1 MEDAYKAVKN
11 LIRVYG
17 EDEELLLEENPSL
30 ENLYLFSD
38 QREGLLE
45 WLDIEEGARI
55 LLAGFENVPLVDFLL
70 KKSALVDVDAPAG
83 FAEVLRLRFMDH
95 PGLRFFSLEAVF
107 SDEEDGAPSPRGKER
122 SPEEGERSAASAHFA
137 YILLDASYIKPDA
150 KRLKKIGALLS
161 EGGRLVLAAA
171 NRYGIR
177 HLLGKPAERNALSRQ
192 ELENLLREGGFGE
205 HSVYYPMPDHRLPLY
220 IYSDRC
226 LPGRGELSHD
236 VPAYDYPFVAGIPIR
251 DKMDE
256 ICETGDFPFFANS
269 YIAVS
274 GKPPK
279 TLYIKYNRNRRP
291 IYQISTCIREEEGGR
306 IVRKTALKREGAEH
320 IESFDAKYRR
330 LSDEKQKV
338 IYLPAKID
346 RKKMSAEFAYIEG
359 ESLSERLGKLIR
371 ENYIP
376 VEELEQAF
384 EMIDGGV
391 GTANRDAI
399 FDNFLCA
406 KDGVYGID
414 YEWVEEEK
422 LPLHYTRYRALHEFY
437 IKFGSR
443 MACGEEEFLA
453 LFSIGGA
460 QIEACK
466 EEEERFQQEVR
477 GKFQKLYLDNYLV
490 EMRTAAELIKN
501 EREYR
506 YALGRIE
513 MLKSELETKT
523 SALRQSNHIKQL
535 TDNHVSNLEIII
547 ENLRRENA
555 EIAKTLVYLN
565 KHEAV
570 FYKIRRKIAA
580 KLRAAF
586 PEDSQ
591 RRKKL
596 SYFHMAL
603 LHPLRYM
610 RMISSEE
617 GRNRIRGDYQIG
629 SIYKEYGRLR
639 FRREEVP
646 RVSIIIPVYN
656 QIGYTYACLASILEN
671 TGDVGYEVII
681 ADDVSTDATAQLDQ
695 YAENLVLS
703 RNTENQGFLRNCNQ
717 AARLARGEYIM
728 FLNNDTKVRPGW
740 LSSLVEMMDRD
751 ESIGMAGSKLLYP
764 DGKLQEAGG
773 IIWSDGS
780 GWNYG
785 RGDDPDKCQYN
796 YVREVDYISGA
807 AILIRHD
814 LWKRIGGFDERFA
827 PAYCEDSDFA
837 FEVRKAGYRVCYQ
850 PKSEVVHFEGVS
862 NGTDVHGSGLK
873 RYQIENS
880 QKLREKWKEELQ
892 NQFEN
897 NGGKNLFR
905 ARERNREKRI
915 ILFVDHYVPTFDRD
929 AGSRTTFQYL
939 KMLLQKGYAV
949 KFLGDNFLREE
960 PYTSA
965 LTQMGIEVLY
975 GRDMQ
980 NNIWE
985 WITDHAKD
993 IHLVYLN
1000 RPHIAGKYI
1009 DFIRAHTDLKVI
1021 FYGHDLHFLRER
1033 REYELTGDESRKEA
1047 SAYWKNIELEI
1058 IDKADLSYYPSQTEI
1073 RELHR
1078 IDPHIEAKAIT
1089 AYVYDDCPRDIDRDF
1104 SKREGVLFVGG
1115 FAHPPNADAVEYFVK
1130 EIWPLFRKEI
1140 ETDFYIV
1147 GSKADERIRS
1157 LHDPANGIL
1166 FKGFVSDEELDSLYR
1181 RVRLVAVPLRYGAGV
1196 KGKIIEALYYGS
1208 VVVTTPTGAE
1218 GIPGAEEVMRIAST
1232 GEGFAKEMA
1241 ALWRRDEE
1249 LRALSTKA
1257 SEYIET
1263 HHKTDAVWALIEED
1277 FA

>member
-11 LIRVYG
+11 LIKVYG
-17 EDEELLLEENPSL
+17 EDEKLLLEENPSL
-30 ENLYLFSD
+30 ENLYLFSN
-38 QREGLLE
+38 QREGLVE
-45 WLDIEEGARI
+45 WLDIGEGARI
-55 LLAGFENVPLVDFLL
+55 LLAGFENLPLVGFLL
-70 KKSALVDVDAPAG
+70 KKSAWIDIDAQEG
-83 FAEVLRLRFMDH
+83 FMEALNLRFAK
-95 PGLRFFSLEAVF
+95 PPTLRRFSLKSFLSSSSEEELEEAEKG
-107 SDEEDGAPSPRGKER
+107 SG
-122 SPEEGERSAASAHFA
+122 HFGSFD
-137 YILLDASYIKPDA
+137 YIILNAEYIRPDA
-150 KRLKKIGALLS
+150 RRLKMLRALLT
-161 EGGRLVLAAA
+161 EGGRLVLAAS
-171 NRYGIR
+171 NRYGIK
-177 HLLGKPAERNALSRQ
+177 HLLGKAAEKNSLSKR
-192 ELENLLREGGFGE
+192 ELEEMLCEGGFDE
-205 HSVYYPMPDHRLPLY
+205 YSMYYPMTDHKLPLCL
-220 IYSDRC
+220 YSDRY

-274 GKPPK
+274 GKPPE
-279 TLYIKYNRNRRP
+279 TVYIKYNRNRRE
-291 IYQISTCIREEEGGR
+291 IYQISTCIREREGKR
-306 IVRKTALKREGAEH
+306 IVRKSALRKEGAEH
-320 IESFDAKYRR
+320 IESFETKYRR
-330 LSDEKQKV
+330 LLEEGQKV
-338 IYLPAKID
+338 VYLQADID
-346 RKKMSAEFAYIEG
+346 RKKLRAEFEYLEG

-371 ENYIP
+371 DGYIP
-376 VEELEQAF
+376 VKEIKEAF
-384 EMIDGGV
+384 ELIDGGI

-399 FDNFLCA
+399 LDNFLCSGE
-406 KDGVYGID
+406 KVYGID
-414 YEWVEEEK
+414 YEWVEEER
-422 LPLHYTRYRALHEFY
+422 LPLNYTRYRALHEFY
-437 IKFGSR
+437 LKFGAR
-443 MACGEEEFLA
+443 MGCGEEEFME
-453 LFSIGGA
+453 LFSIKPEE
-460 QIEACK
+460 IEAYQK
-466 EEEERFQQEVR
+466 EEESFQQKVK
-477 GKFQKLYLDNYLV
+477 GKLQEIYLDNYLV
-490 EMRTAAELIKN
+490 EMKTAAELIKN

-513 MLKSELETKT
+513 ALKSELEMKRA
-523 SALRQSNHIKQL
+523 ALKQGNHIKQL

-547 ENLRRENA
+547 ENLRKENA
-555 EIAKTLVYLN
+555 ELGKTLVYLN
-565 KHEAV
+565 RHEAV
-570 FYKIRRKIAA
+570 FYKIRRKLAA
-580 KLRAAF
+580 KLRAVF
-586 PEDSQ
+586 PKDSR

-596 SYFHMAL
+596 SYL
-603 LHPLRYM
+603 YLGLRHPLQYLK
-610 RMISSEE
+610 MISTEE
-617 GRNRIRGDYQIG
+617 GRNKIKGDYEIG
-629 SIYKEYGRLR
+629 SIYKEYGRLQ
-639 FRREEVP
+639 FKKEESP

-656 QIGYTYACLASILEN
+656 QIEYTYACLASILEN
-671 TGDVGYEVII
+671 TEDISYEVII

-695 YAENLVLS
+695 YAGNLVIS

-728 FLNNDTKVRPGW
+728 FLNNDTKVKKGW
-740 LSSLVEMMDRD
+740 LSSLAEMMDED

-814 LWKRIGGFDERFA
+814 LWKKIGGFDERFA

-850 PKSEVVHFEGVS
+850 PKSEVIHFEGVS

-880 QKLREKWKEELQ
+880 QKLKEKWKEEFK

-897 NGGKNLFR
+897 LGGRNLFR
-905 ARERNREKRI
+905 ARERNREKKI

-939 KMLLQKGYAV
+939 KMLLRKGYAV
-949 KFLGDNFLREE
+949 KFLGDNFLNEE

-975 GRDMQ
+975 GKDMQ

-985 WITDHAKD
+985 WITENAKD
-993 IHLVYLN
+993 LHLVYLN

-1009 DFIRAHTDLKVI
+1009 DFIKGHTDLKVI
-1021 FYGHDLHFLRER
+1021 FYGHDLHFLREM

-1047 SAYWKNIELEI
+1047 SSYWRNIELEI

-1073 RELHR
+1073 AELHR
-1078 IDPHIEAKAIT
+1078 IDPYIEAKAIT
-1089 AYVYDDCPRDIDRDF
+1089 AYVYEDCIEDIERDF

-1115 FAHPPNADAVEYFVK
+1115 FSHPPNADAVHYFVK

-1140 ETDFYIV
+1140 KAEFYIV
-1147 GSKADERIRS
+1147 GSNADERIRS
-1157 LHDPANGIL
+1157 LHDPENGII
-1166 FKGFVSDEELDSLYR
+1166 FKGFVSDDELDRLYR
-1181 RVRLVAVPLRYGAGV
+1181 KVKIVAVPLRYGAGV
-1196 KGKIIEALYYGS
+1196 KGKIIEALHYGS

-1218 GIPGAEEVMRIAST
+1218 GIPGAEEVMRIAGT
-1232 GEGFAKEMA
+1232 GEEFAREMVQLYRREEEA
-1241 ALWRRDEE
+1241 QALGI
-1249 LRALSTKA
+1249 KA
-1257 SEYIET
+1257 SEYIKT
-1263 HHKTDAVWALIEED
+1263 HHKTEAVWSLIEED